1 MQICHW
7 YTPADEPDAR
17 IMIPGCMTRV
27 DDPDQCTCE
36 VTADTVIRLRGE
48 LEAAEQARRGVAS
61 LLADL
66 TTAVTEHADGRQ
78 ILARAKI
85 LRRATGRRT

>member
-7 YTPADEPDAR
+7 YEPADEPGAR
-17 IMIPGCMTRV
+17 VMVPGCMTRV

-36 VTADTVIRLRGE
+36 VTADAVIRLRAE
-48 LEAAEQARRGVAS
+48 LETAEQAKRAVAS
-61 LLADL
+61 SLADL
-66 TTAVTEHADGRQ
+66 TTAVMEHADGRQ